1 MAGYLKRIKR
11 NGVEENRRIH
21 LLRKLYVDLAIA
33 QESNKRGI
41 TTDYEFEQEFNN
53 IISKHP
59 EAAAIVMSRIKH

>member
-1 MAGYLKRIKR
+1 MAGYPRRK
-11 NGVEENRRIH
+11 GVEKNRRDY
-21 LLRKLYVDLAIA
+21 LLRKLYADLAIA

-59 EAAAIVMSRIKH
+59 EAAAIVMNRIKH

>member
-1 MAGYLKRIKR
+1 MAGYLKR
-11 NGVEENRRIH
+11 NGVEKNRRIH

-41 TTDYEFEQEFNN
+41 ITDDEFEQEFNN
-53 IISKHP
+53 IIRKHP